1 MKNALTRFREADSF
15 IAGILIGLSMLATVF
30 AMTVVDSGD
39 WHILWVFGAPILLAL
54 GLTLQRV
61 VLAKAGYVP
70 MTAPEPGG
78 SIALRESP

>member
-1 MKNALTRFREADSF
+1 MNNALTRFREAGNF
-15 IAGILIGLSMLATVF
+15 IAGILIGLSILAAVF
-30 AMTVVDSGD
+30 AVTVVNSAD
-39 WHILWVFGAPILLAL
+39 WHLLWVFGAPILLAL